1 MIQLIVLF
9 RMFSFQSSVFD
20 VGLLS
25 DGVRAAESSDVDV
38 GAGRRHGRRLR
49 AADEL
54 GEEFGV

>member
-1 MIQLIVLF
+1 MIQLIMLF

-49 AADEL
+49 ADEL